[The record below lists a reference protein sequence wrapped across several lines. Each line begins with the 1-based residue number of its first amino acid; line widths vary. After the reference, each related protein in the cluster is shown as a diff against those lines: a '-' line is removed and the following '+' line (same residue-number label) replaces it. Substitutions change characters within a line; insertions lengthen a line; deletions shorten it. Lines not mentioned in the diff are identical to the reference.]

1 MLKSNISRRLAT
13 TALVLFL
20 SLLMLLL
27 FIPLPAMGGTIAGNF
42 TPLASSPM
50 NITAFTVDP
59 TTGLMYGQ
67 EDGNTSAG
75 THYYEY
81 NPSTNAWSTLATCP
95 QPSGNNAGAIYLNGN
110 IYISYTGTTN
120 LEVYH
125 IGSDSWSTIT
135 GGVGTGAISTD
146 GSDIYVSGSAHFQK
160 WVISSSQWVTLTA
173 GTTQAWGGLQYRN
186 GYFYSD
192 DGNGSIGF
200 NRYNV
205 ATNTWTALS
214 SVPGGAVLG
223 SAIFD
228 AYYYCMGS
236 YGGTN
241 LYSYDLGAEA
251 WNNTLTLPFSI
262 NDSSIVV
269 YQNSLYIIQGEAG
282 GGFSRFTPNN
292 PILSSIEGTPTTYT
306 IGDSPKIITASIT
319 GADND
324 DTEWESGTV
333 SVTGNFQSGKDVLAF
348 TTQNGISGSWNS
360 TTGVLSLT
368 GETTIANWIS
378 AFRSVTYSNNS
389 LTSTANTRTIS
400 FQVRDGE
407 QNSNVQSRG
416 IVLTVPP
423 PPDIDVQGNGISIVS
438 GDTTPSTADFTDFGS
453 TDMDS
458 GSIVRTFTIR
468 NTGTSGLDL
477 TGSPKVVISG
487 TNAVDFGVT
496 TLPSSP
502 VGGGASTTF
511 QVTFDPS
518 STGNRAATVS
528 IASNDP
534 DENPYTFSIQ
544 GKGTKL
550 LTVSGITAGN
560 KEYDGTNTATLN
572 TGSAALVGIV
582 SGDTVSLNNG
592 SAAAVFA
599 DKNVGAGKTVTISG
613 LTIGGADAGNYSLT
627 QPTTIANIT
636 ARAITVKAINSSK
649 TYDGTTASAGVP
661 SVISGSLASGD
672 TVTWTQIFDNKN
684 VGINKILTP
693 AGAVSDGNAGNNYTV
708 TFTTIGTGTITTRA
722 ITVTAVT
729 GTKAYDGTTGSTGMP
744 TIIFGTLA
752 TGDTGTWTQTF
763 NTKYP
768 ETNKTLT
775 PAGVVN
781 DGNGGSNYDVTFATV
796 DTGTIT
802 ARAITVTASTDSK
815 SYNGTTIS
823 TGTPTITVGSL
834 VAGDSAVWTQTFN
847 NKNVGTNKTITPAG
861 TVSDGSGGS
870 NYSITFASVATG
882 TITAKPLTVSGVTAG
897 NKEYDGTTAVTLN
910 TGTAALVGIVS
921 GDTVSLN
928 NGSATAVFADKN
940 VGTGK
945 TVTISGL
952 TIGGADAEN
961 YSLTQPTTTANIT
974 ARAITVKAINNSKTY
989 DGTTASAGAPS
1000 IISGS
1005 LASGDTVAW
1014 TQAFDTKNVGV
1025 NKTLTPAGAVSD
1037 GNAGNNYTVT
1047 FTTVGTGTITTRAI
1061 TVTAV
1066 TGTKAYD
1073 GTTSSTGMPTITT
1086 GSLATGDSA
1095 TWTQTFASKL
1105 VETNKT
1111 LTPAGVVND
1120 GNGGNN
1126 YIVTFATVDT
1136 GTITAR
1142 TITVTASTDSKAYNG
1157 TTNSTGIPTI
1167 TVGSLV
1173 AGDSAVWTQTFNNK
1187 NVGTNKTITPAGTV
1201 SDGSG
1206 GSNYSVTFAIVATGT
1221 ITARPLTVSGVTAGN
1236 KEYDGTTAV
1245 TLNTGTAALVGI
1257 VSGDTVSLNNGSAAA
1272 VFADKNV
1279 GAGKTVTISGL
1290 TIGGADAGNYSLT
1303 QPTTTANITAKNLT
1317 VTAVT
1322 DSKEYNGTTIST
1334 GTPTITVGSL
1344 VVGDSAIWTQTFSNK
1359 NAGTSKTITPSG
1371 TVSDGNSGNNY
1382 NVTFTT
1388 VDTGTITARAMTVI
1402 ASADSK
1408 GYDGTVSSTG
1418 TPTITTGSLATGD
1431 TVTWIQTFD
1440 NKNVGSGK
1448 TLTPT
1453 GTVSDGN
1460 SGNNYN
1466 VTLTAVSTGTVT
1478 ARAITVT
1485 ALTDTRQYNGT
1496 ASSTGI
1502 PTISA
1507 GSFATG
1513 DSATWTQTFD
1523 NKNIGTN
1530 KTITPA
1536 GTVSDGSGGSNY
1548 SVTFASVATGAIT
1561 AKPLTVSGV
1570 TANNKE
1576 YDGTTAVTLNTGTV
1590 ALVGIVS
1597 GDTVSLNTTAAG
1609 VFTDKA
1615 VGTGKTVTV
1624 SGLTIGGADA
1634 GNYSLSQ
1641 PTTTANITSKAIT
1654 VTGITANNKQ
1664 YDGTITATLNTG
1676 SGTLVGVISGDT
1688 VSLTGFGIGVFTDK
1702 TVGTGKTVNVS
1713 GLTAGGTDGANYA
1726 LTQPMPAANITV
1738 KTLAVSG
1745 ITSNDKPYDGT
1756 AVATL
1761 NIGNAAL
1768 EGLVLGDTVTL
1779 NATSAVG
1786 LFVDINVGSGKTV
1799 TISGLTIGGTDVANY
1814 TLVQPT
1820 TTANITD
1827 VNNGGGG
1834 GSGGGGGWGPAPTPT
1849 ATTTPTTTPTT
1860 TVPTSTTTPP
1870 VTTMLPYIIPVTT
1883 TTATTT
1889 TSTVPSTTGT
1899 PALHQLK
1906 VNIEGQT
1913 GTVTINDD
1921 GLCQGTASV
1930 TSTDKNIGIIIPNGT
1945 AVLTRDNT
1953 ASVQITITPDPNPPS
1968 PPVAFNLVGV
1978 PYNCL
1983 PSGTTFSP
1991 PITLVWHYD
2000 KAELATGTEETKLQV
2015 CLFNE
2020 ASGQWETVPG
2030 VVDTVNKTISATI
2043 SHFTIYGVI
2052 APAAVTMKP
2061 ALVQSTTSKYLWIGI
2076 VIFLIVVVMAIILAR
2091 RKKKSKK
2098 S

>member
-1 MLKSNISRRLAT
+1 MLKSNISRRLIT

-20 SLLMLLL
+20 SLLTLLL

-67 EDGNTSAG
+67 EDGNTTAG
-75 THYYEY
+75 THYYKY

-146 GSDIYVSGSAHFQK
+146 GTDIYLSGSAFKK

-205 ATNTWTALS
+205 ATNTWAALS

-236 YGGTN
+236 YSGTN
-241 LYSYDLGAEA
+241 LYSYDLGAGA

-262 NDSSIVV
+262 DDSSIVV

-306 IGDSPKIITASIT
+306 IGDSPKIITVSIT

-348 TTQNGISGSWNS
+348 STQNGISGSWNS
-360 TTGVLSLT
+360 TNGVLSLT

-378 AFRSVTYSNNS
+378 AFRSVTYFNNS
-389 LTSTANTRTIS
+389 LTSTANTRTIA

-468 NTGTSGLDL
+468 STGTSSLDL
-477 TGSPKVVISG
+477 TGSPKIIISG
-487 TNAVDFGVT
+487 TNAVDFSVT

-502 VGGGASTTF
+502 IAGGASTTF

-518 STGNRAATVS
+518 SPGIRAATLS

-544 GKGTKL
+544 GKGTKF

-560 KEYDGTNTATLN
+560 KEYDGTNTASLN

-627 QPTTIANIT
+627 QPTTTANIT
-636 ARAITVKAINSSK
+636 ARDITVKAINSSK
-649 TYDGTTASAGVP
+649 TYDGTTTSPGVP

-672 TVTWTQIFDNKN
+672 TVAWTQIFDNKN
-684 VGINKILTP
+684 VGTNKTLTA
-693 AGAVSDGNAGNNYTV
+693 AGAVSDGNSGNNYNI
-708 TFTTIGTGTITTRA
+708 TFTTVSTGTITTRA

-729 GTKAYDGTTGSTGMP
+729 NTKAYDGTTSSTGMP
-744 TIIFGTLA
+744 TLTFGTLA

-815 SYNGTTIS
+815 AYNGTTNS

-834 VAGDSAVWTQTFN
+834 VV
-847 NKNVGTNKTITPAG
+847 
-861 TVSDGSGGS
+861 
-870 NYSITFASVATG
+870 
-882 TITAKPLTVSGVTAG
+882 
-897 NKEYDGTTAVTLN
+897 
-910 TGTAALVGIVS
+910 
-921 GDTVSLN
+921 
-928 NGSATAVFADKN
+928 
-940 VGTGK
+940 
-945 TVTISGL
+945 
-952 TIGGADAEN
+952 
-961 YSLTQPTTTANIT
+961 
-974 ARAITVKAINNSKTY
+974 
-989 DGTTASAGAPS
+989 
-1000 IISGS
+1000 
-1005 LASGDTVAW
+1005 
-1014 TQAFDTKNVGV
+1014 
-1025 NKTLTPAGAVSD
+1025 
-1037 GNAGNNYTVT
+1037 
-1047 FTTVGTGTITTRAI
+1047 
-1061 TVTAV
+1061 
-1066 TGTKAYD
+1066 
-1073 GTTSSTGMPTITT
+1073 
-1086 GSLATGDSA
+1086 
-1095 TWTQTFASKL
+1095 
-1105 VETNKT
+1105 
-1111 LTPAGVVND
+1111 
-1120 GNGGNN
+1120 
-1126 YIVTFATVDT
+1126 
-1136 GTITAR
+1136 
-1142 TITVTASTDSKAYNG
+1142 
-1157 TTNSTGIPTI
+1157 
-1167 TVGSLV
+1167 
-1173 AGDSAVWTQTFNNK
+1173 GDSAVWTQTFNNK

-1206 GSNYSVTFAIVATGT
+1206 GSNYSVTFASVTTGSINAKPLTVSGIMAGNKEYDGINTAALNTGSAMIVGIVSGDTVSLNNGSAAAVFADKNVGTGKTVTISGLTIGGTDAGNYSLTQPTTTANITARAITVKAINNSKSYDGTTASAGAPSIISGSLATGDTVAWTQAFDTKNIGTNKTLTPAGAVSDGNAGDNYTVTFTTVGTGTITTRAITVTAIASTKAYDGTTNSTGMPNITTGSLATGDTVTWTQTFSSKLAETNKTLTPAGVVNDGNGGNNYIVTYATVDTGT
-1221 ITARPLTVSGVTAGN
+1221 ITARAITVTASTDSKAYNGTTISAGTPTITVGSLVAGDSAVWTQTFDNKNIGTNKTITSAGTVSDGSDGSNYSITFANVTTGTINAKPLTVSGIAAGN
-1236 KEYDGTTAV
+1236 KEYDGTNTA
-1245 TLNTGTAALVGI
+1245 TLNTGSAALVGI
-1257 VSGDTVSLNNGSAAA
+1257 VSGDTLSLNNGSAAA

-1303 QPTTTANITAKNLT
+1303 QPVITDNITAKNLT

-1322 DSKEYNGTTIST
+1322 DSKEYNGTTSST
-1334 GTPTITVGSL
+1334 GAPTITVGSL
-1344 VVGDSAIWTQTFSNK
+1344 VAEDSAIWTQTFSNK

-1388 VDTGTITARAMTVI
+1388 VGTGTITARAMTVI

-1418 TPTITTGSLATGD
+1418 TPTITTGSLAAGD
-1431 TVTWIQTFD
+1431 TVIWIQTFD

-1485 ALTDTRQYNGT
+1485 ASTDSKEYNGT

-1523 NKNIGTN
+1523 NKNVGTS
-1530 KTITPA
+1530 KTITSA
-1536 GTVSDGSGGSNY
+1536 GTVSDGNSGNNY
-1548 SVTFASVATGAIT
+1548 TVTFTSVSTGAIT
-1561 AKPLTVSGV
+1561 FKPLTVSGV
-1570 TANNKE
+1570 AANNKD
-1576 YDGTTAVTLNTGTV
+1576 YDGTNAVTLNTGSATI
-1590 ALVGIVS
+1590 VGVVS
-1597 GDTVSLNTTAAG
+1597 GDSVSLNTTAAG

-1615 VGTGKTVTV
+1615 VGTGKTVIV
-1624 SGLTIGGADA
+1624 SGLTIGGVDFA
-1634 GNYSLSQ
+1634 NYSLSQ
-1641 PTTTANITSKAIT
+1641 PTTTANITSKAIM

-1664 YDGTITATLNTG
+1664 YDGTVTATLNTG
-1676 SGTLVGVISGDT
+1676 GCVLVGVISGDT
-1688 VSLTGFGIGVFTDK
+1688 VSLTGSGTGVFADK
-1702 TVGTGKTVNVS
+1702 SVGTNKTVNVS
-1713 GLTAGGTDGANYA
+1713 GLTAGGIDGANYA
-1726 LTQPMPAANITV
+1726 LTQPTTAANITG

-1745 ITSNDKPYDGT
+1745 ITANDKPYDGT
-1756 AVATL
+1756 AAATL
-1761 NIGNAAL
+1761 NIGSAAL
-1768 EGLVLGDTVTL
+1768 VGLVSGDTVTL
-1779 NATSAVG
+1779 NASSAVG

-1799 TISGLTIGGTDVANY
+1799 TISGLTIGGADVANY
-1814 TLVQPT
+1814 TLAQPT

-1827 VNNGGGG
+1827 VSSV
-1834 GSGGGGGWGPAPTPT
+1834 GSGGGGGGGGWGTPAPTS
-1849 ATTTPTTTPTT
+1849 TPTTTPTT
-1860 TVPTSTTTPP
+1860 TVSTSTTTTPP
-1870 VTTMLPYIIPVTT
+1870 VTTMLPYIIPIAT

-1889 TSTVPSTTGT
+1889 TSTAPTTTRT
-1899 PALHQLK
+1899 PALHQLT

-1913 GTVTINDD
+1913 GTVTINDA

-1930 TSTDKNIGIIIPNGT
+1930 SSTDKNIGIIIPNGT
-1945 AVLTRDNT
+1945 TVLTRDNT
-1953 ASVQITITPDPNPPS
+1953 ASVQITIKPDPNPPS
-1968 PPVAFNLVGV
+1968 PPATFNLVGV
-1978 PYNCL
+1978 PYDCL

-2020 ASGQWETVPG
+2020 ATGQWETVPG
-2030 VVDTVNKTISATI
+2030 VVDTVNKTISATL

-2052 APAAVTMKP
+2052 APAVATVKP
-2061 ALVQSTTSKYLWIGI
+2061 APVQSTTSKYLWIGI
-2076 VIFLIVVVMAIILAR
+2076 VIFLIVLVIAIILAR

-2098 S
+2098 N

>member
-684 VGINKILTP
+684 VGINKTLTP

-823 TGTPTITVGSL
+823 TGT
-834 VAGDSAVWTQTFN
+834 
-847 NKNVGTNKTITPAG
+847 
-861 TVSDGSGGS
+861 
-870 NYSITFASVATG
+870 
-882 TITAKPLTVSGVTAG
+882 
-897 NKEYDGTTAVTLN
+897 
-910 TGTAALVGIVS
+910 
-921 GDTVSLN
+921 
-928 NGSATAVFADKN
+928 
-940 VGTGK
+940 
-945 TVTISGL
+945 
-952 TIGGADAEN
+952 
-961 YSLTQPTTTANIT
+961 
-974 ARAITVKAINNSKTY
+974 
-989 DGTTASAGAPS
+989 
-1000 IISGS
+1000 
-1005 LASGDTVAW
+1005 
-1014 TQAFDTKNVGV
+1014 
-1025 NKTLTPAGAVSD
+1025 
-1037 GNAGNNYTVT
+1037 
-1047 FTTVGTGTITTRAI
+1047 
-1061 TVTAV
+1061 
-1066 TGTKAYD
+1066 
-1073 GTTSSTGMPTITT
+1073 
-1086 GSLATGDSA
+1086 
-1095 TWTQTFASKL
+1095 
-1105 VETNKT
+1105 
-1111 LTPAGVVND
+1111 
-1120 GNGGNN
+1120 
-1126 YIVTFATVDT
+1126 
-1136 GTITAR
+1136 
-1142 TITVTASTDSKAYNG
+1142 
-1157 TTNSTGIPTI
+1157 PTI

-1945 AVLTRDNT
+1945 TVLTRDNT